1 MAYLDNVATGDASA
15 LNAGKLRRKD
25 LLKEAQR
32 IYSGAYKVSDAEK
45 RQMTDAATRQI
56 GAGLEAQSQEL
67 GQMALASG
75 PRDFGRFQKL
85 QRELSQE
92 GIAAGT
98 AQASAETE
106 RIAQQREM
114 AEKQAFDAALER
126 QQQLGWQKQQFYL
139 TQALGILGAAQDQ
152 TGAKLGG

>member
-1 MAYLDNVATGDASA
+1 MAYDLDAVASGDKSS
-15 LNAGKLRRKD
+15 LSPGRMRRAD

-32 IYSGAYKVSDAEK
+32 IYSGASKVTEAEK
-45 RQMTDAATRQI
+45 RQMTDAATRQV
-56 GAGLEAQSQEL
+56 GAGLEAQNQEL

-75 PRDFGRFQKL
+75 PRDLGRFQKL

-92 GIAAGT
+92 GIAAGM

-106 RIAQQREM
+106 HIAQQREI

-126 QQQLGWQKQQFYL
+126 QQQLDWQKQQFFVS
-139 TQALGILGAAQDQ
+139 QAMDLLGTGMQAAGAM
-152 TGAKLGG
+152 L